1 VRELE
6 GQLQAK
12 ELERS
17 QAAAERERL
26 ERALA
31 DQATRH
37 AEEVRQLK
45 DGEELLK
52 AEFESECSDWFD
64 REKYLTEGYEVI
76 EEMLEGK
83 PSFSLGLVA
92 GCRWKPA
99 SYSLVFF

>member
-17 QAAAERERL
+17 HAAAESERL
-26 ERALA
+26 EKALA

-37 AEEVRQLK
+37 ADEVWQLK
-45 DGEELLK
+45 DGEERLK
-52 AEFESECSDWFD
+52 AEFESQHSDWAD

-83 PSFSLGLVA
+83 PSFSLG
-92 GCRWKPA
+92 
-99 SYSLVFF
+99 